1 MVVVTGLLNVDCIKG
16 LLVNTRIVALVVLNG
31 GRVVLRVELVVER
44 VMIGFVVVGRVV
56 VARFD
61 VVLNFVVLVYA
72 GFVVFTMLYIWILT
86 ESFN

>member
-1 MVVVTGLLNVDCIKG
+1 M
-16 LLVNTRIVALVVLNG
+16 NTRIVALVVLNG

-44 VMIGFVVVGRVV
+44 VMIVFVVVGRVV
-56 VARFD
+56 VTRFD

-72 GFVVFTMLYIWILT
+72 GFVVVTMLYIWILT

>member
-1 MVVVTGLLNVDCIKG
+1 M
-16 LLVNTRIVALVVLNG
+16 NTRIVALVVLNG

-44 VMIGFVVVGRVV
+44 VMIGFFVVGRVV

-72 GFVVFTMLYIWILT
+72 GFVVVTMLYIWILT